1 MNEQELK
8 EIWKNADL
16 QDIPKIDFEK
26 VQKNMLG
33 WHGKLRRKIE
43 LDFLS
48 GTLIL
53 VIWLVLI
60 ILFPTAIY
68 PLPFF
73 LIMYFWYYWI
83 LWTIYRGKTKA
94 QDVTSTRKYLED
106 KAAKLTKLFR
116 GSRIVTSLILYP
128 CILATY
134 YATLSSN
141 RFTSIFVD
149 YEVLSKDR
157 VLLYLALAPYAFL
170 IVAGAVLV
178 IVAIIFNE
186 TVMGKYYLPSLDRV
200 KELIE
205 QLDSE

>member
-8 EIWKNADL
+8 EIWKNADS
-16 QDIPKIDFEK
+16 QVIPKIDFEK

-33 WHGKLRRKIE
+33 WHGKLRRNIQS
-43 LDFLS
+43 DFLS
-48 GTLIL
+48 GTLVLI
-53 VIWLVLI
+53 IWLVLI
-60 ILFPTAIY
+60 IPFPTAIY

-73 LIMYFWYYWI
+73 LIIYFWYYWI

-94 QDVTSTRKYLED
+94 QDVISTRKYLED

-116 GSRIVTSLILYP
+116 GSRLVTSLIMFP

-141 RFTSIFVD
+141 QYSSIFVD

-157 VLLYLALAPYAFL
+157 VLLYLALALYAFL
-170 IVAGAVLV
+170 IVAGVILV
-178 IVAIIFNE
+178 IAAMVLNE
-186 TVMGKYYLPSLDRV
+186 ILLGKLYLPSLDRV

-205 QLDSE
+205 ELDSE